1 MQLVG
6 GCDAINSYLNF
17 KKQDKWLLN
26 QFGEDYT
33 MVMIQKIT
41 DLDNGS
47 IILEK
52 KGYYEGLNPYAL
64 NKNVMNRRKMRQQ
77 LKGKT

>member
-1 MQLVG
+1 
-6 GCDAINSYLNF
+6 
-17 KKQDKWLLN
+17 
-26 QFGEDYT
+26 

-77 LKGKT
+77 LKGKK